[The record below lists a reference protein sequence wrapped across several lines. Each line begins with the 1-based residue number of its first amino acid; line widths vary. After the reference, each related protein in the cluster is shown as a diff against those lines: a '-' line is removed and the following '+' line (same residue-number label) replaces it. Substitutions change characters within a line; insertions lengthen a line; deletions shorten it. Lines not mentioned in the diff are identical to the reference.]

1 MAKKQTN
8 QQKYEL
14 AFMLYTKEGV
24 TTKKVLAERV
34 GVTPKTIADWIE
46 KDKWE
51 KRRQNMLLTRE
62 EQMQNLLIE
71 LEELNEFIKTKPEG
85 QRFADAKQ
93 GDVRRKLIKDIK
105 DLETKASIS
114 ETIEVATKVVR
125 WLANIDF
132 AKSKEIANLF
142 DSYIKDNLK

>member
-14 AFMLYTKEGV
+14 AFMLYTKESI

-71 LEELNEFIKTKPEG
+71 LEELNEFIKAKPEG
-85 QRFADAKQ
+85 QRFANAKE

-114 ETIEVATKVVR
+114 ETIEVATKFVK
-125 WLANIDF
+125 WLSVLDF
-132 AKSKEIANLF
+132 PKSKEVANLF